1 MPITTTDMALDQT
14 GKTTTT
20 RPRPPETLRTS
31 QAYGIEHQESEWL
44 RYLTVD
50 RSARVRDH
58 A

>member
-1 MPITTTDMALDQT
+1 MALDQT